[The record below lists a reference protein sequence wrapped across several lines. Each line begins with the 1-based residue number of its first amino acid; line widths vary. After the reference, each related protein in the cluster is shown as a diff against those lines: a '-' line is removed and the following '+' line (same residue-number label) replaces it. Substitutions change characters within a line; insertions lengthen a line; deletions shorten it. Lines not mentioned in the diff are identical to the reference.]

1 MTQYTYTIFDGNSCR
16 IGTTF
21 EAESVGDA
29 LAQVAEFLKAT
40 ASEFPVW
47 DYPPGHVI
55 HAIIWREDGAVI
67 GSLPHELTVEDLGA
81 DKSNVRQ
88 WETVATYVDTFS
100 DDSELGEGA
109 VDVEVQVGHCGSAWF
124 VRTRDDM
131 GDIDDA
137 PNDVYDSREAAVAAA
152 KEFAAWHNVAE
163 EGEDAEGYIQRLRA
177 EKAEA
182 ENE

>member
-1 MTQYTYTIFDGNSCR
+1 MTQYTYTISDGSSCR
-16 IGTTF
+16 KGATF
-21 EAESVGDA
+21 EAESVEDA
-29 LAQVAEFLKAT
+29 VAQVAEFLKTA

-67 GSLPHELTVEDLGA
+67 GSLTHELDA
-81 DKSNVRQ
+81 DKNNVRQ

-163 EGEDAEGYIQRLRA
+163 EGEDAEGYLWRRRA